1 VGMIIAIIA
10 TIYYFTEVKPF
21 EYDGFENKINEFKK
35 FDAEL
40 DEAIVQTQYG
50 IIKNYDPIVNAMNGL
65 YKVIDDFKRTQTTMP
80 KLDIST
86 RIEKL
91 EDVTN
96 QKYELVEKFK
106 QLNPILINSIY
117 NFSSNLSLIIE
128 DQAYDELIENCL
140 TMDYTFQS
148 VEKARTLFTGMMI
161 YTNVPDEATR
171 LKLKKLVVDI
181 KNEPEKLEKLDLAI
195 IYADV
200 ILEVK
205 PKLNSLNNAILNIP
219 IGKNINSLYD
229 AYESEYEHYEENS
242 NKYRIVL
249 YGLVFGLLVV
259 LRWAFR
265 RLEKTI
271 SKLNDEVVV
280 RKKAED
286 ELETI
291 NKELEQRVED
301 RTKELKSK
309 NKDLNT
315 ALGDLKEAQNQLVM
329 KEKMAS
335 VGMLTTGIAH
345 EIKNPLNF
353 VNNFSDLSTEL
364 LTELME
370 EIDTF
375 KKDPSDQVTES
386 INEIIIDLQT
396 NCRKINEHGKRADNI
411 VKNMLLHSQESSVQ
425 REKVD
430 FNNLVSENIRLA
442 YDTQKTK
449 NKNIKVEVEKE
460 LDPNVGKLLLTPQ
473 AVGRVISYMVDNAIY
488 SVTEKQKTDPSYIP
502 KIKVKSHKTPDNI
515 TVTIRDNGE
524 GIPEGNL
531 RKIFEPFFT
540 TKPTGTG
547 TGLGLSICYDT
558 IVKQH
563 DGEIDVQSKEGEY
576 TEFTIK
582 LPVPKSS
589 ESKD

>member
-1 VGMIIAIIA
+1 MGMIIAIIA

-65 YKVIDDFKRTQTTMP
+65 YKVIDDFKRTQTKMP
-80 KLDIST
+80 KLDISS

-171 LKLKKLVVDI
+171 LKLKKLVTDI

-229 AYESEYEHYEENS
+229 AYESEYEHYEANS

-364 LTELME
+364 LTELIE
-370 EIDTF
+370 EIDSF
-375 KKDPSDQVTES
+375 KKEPSDQATES
-386 INEIIIDLQT
+386 INEIILDLQT

-442 YDTQKTK
+442 YDTQKSK

-502 KIKVKSHKTPDNI
+502 TIKVKSHKTPDHI
-515 TVTIRDNGE
+515 IVTIRDNGE